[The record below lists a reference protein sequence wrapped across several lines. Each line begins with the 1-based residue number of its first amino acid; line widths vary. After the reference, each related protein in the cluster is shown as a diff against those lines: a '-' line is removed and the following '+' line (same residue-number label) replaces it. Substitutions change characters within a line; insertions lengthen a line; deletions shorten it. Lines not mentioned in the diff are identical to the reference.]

1 MFNALTIKMV
11 CTTSCKIIFFDQLE
25 LYFALLY
32 AFRIQFV
39 LSSFSEGNIH
49 LHLDNNWLWMCKSKF
64 RISHHLVFLHKI
76 SLHTLLS
83 EFHYSRT
90 FYAFQLYKTKIW
102 NFFANDNLWCSV
114 SNSNLFKKRHTL
126 FVIKLSLVI

>member
-1 MFNALTIKMV
+1 MRDIIGTIIEIGHV
-11 CTTSCKIIFFDQLE
+11 VLRYFELE
-25 LYFALLY
+25 LYYVLLY
-32 AFRIQFV
+32 AFWIQFV
-39 LSSFSEGNIH
+39 LSSFSKGNIH

-76 SLHTLLS
+76 SLHTLLP

-90 FYAFQLYKTKIW
+90 FYAFQLYNSKFW
-102 NFFANDNLWCSV
+102 NFFTNDNLWCSV
-114 SNSNLFKKRHTL
+114 SHINLFKKRYTL